1 MENILGGIIIGLF
14 AVLFFVLGYLVWIK
28 EKITLFHSYHY
39 SKVSEEHKK
48 PFCKISG
55 IGLITIGMGLLIAA
69 VISVTGL
76 MWGYIVFAIGFLMG
90 LLILIY
96 AGIKYNR

>member
-1 MENILGGIIIGLF
+1 MENLFAAIILGLF
-14 AVLFFVLGYLVWIK
+14 AILFFALGYLVWIK

-39 SKVSEEHKK
+39 NKVSEENKK

-55 IGLITIGMGLLIAA
+55 IGLIIIGMGILIATM
-69 VISVTGL
+69 ISITGL
-76 MWGYIVFAIGFLMG
+76 MYGYIAFALGFLIG
-90 LLILIY
+90 LSILIY